1 MSQPIEPSTIYQLR
15 IVLREISPL
24 IWRRLLVR
32 SDTTL
37 AHLHTMLQIAF
48 DWSDEHLHTFHIHG
62 KDYGSNG
69 ADTRPVR
76 LSTLRLRRGE
86 RFRYVYDYGAH
97 WQCDI
102 RLEARLPRDSKHFY
116 PVCIAAK
123 RAAPPEE
130 CGGAWAYM
138 ARLDQHRYHPPF
150 DAMLVAADAVRAL
163 LDADPQTS
171 VREAVREAVGGL
183 DALQDAVDC
192 LEAYQQFQPE
202 HVNRRVIN
210 AQLHAWPWQRGEES

>member
-48 DWSDEHLHTFHIHG
+48 DWSDEQLHTFHIHG
-62 KDYGSNG
+62 KDSGSTG

-97 WQCDI
+97 GQCDI
-102 RLEARLPRDSKHFY
+102 RLEAMLPRESTRFY

-130 CGGAWAYM
+130 SGGAWAYM
-138 ARLDQHRYHPPF
+138 VQLDQHRYHPPV
-150 DAMLVAADAVRAL
+150 DALLIAADAARAL
-163 LDADPQTS
+163 LEADADAS
-171 VREAVREAVGGL
+171 VRDAVREAIGDL
-183 DALQDAVDC
+183 DVLQEAVDR
-192 LEAYQQFQPE
+192 LEVYQQFQPE
-202 HVNRRVIN
+202 YVDRRAIN
-210 AQLHAWPWQRGEES
+210 AHLCAWPWQRGEEP

>member
-1 MSQPIEPSTIYQLR
+1 MSQPTEPLCISQLR
-15 IVLREISPL
+15 ITLREISPL
-24 IWRRLLVR
+24 IWRRLLVY

-37 AHLHTMLQIAF
+37 AHLHTILQIVF

-69 ADTRPVR
+69 ADTRHVR

-86 RFRYVYDYGAH
+86 RFRYVYDYGAY

-102 RLEARLPRDSKHFY
+102 RLEAMLPRDPTHFY

-130 CGGAWAYM
+130 CGGAWVYM
-138 ARLDQHRYHPPF
+138 QRLDQQRSHPPV
-150 DAMLVAADAVRAL
+150 DALLVAADAARAL
-163 LDADPQTS
+163 LEADADTS
-171 VREAVREAVGGL
+171 VRDAVREAIGDL
-183 DALQDAVDC
+183 DVLQEAVDC
-192 LEAYQQFQPE
+192 LAVYQQFQPE
-202 HVNRRVIN
+202 HVDRRAIN
-210 AQLHAWPWQRGEES
+210 AHLRAWPWQRGEEE

>member
-1 MSQPIEPSTIYQLR
+1 MSQPTEPPRIYQLR

-24 IWRRLLVR
+24 IWRCLLVS

-48 DWSDEHLHTFHIHG
+48 GWSDEHLHTFHIHG

-86 RFRYVYDYGAH
+86 RFRYVYDYGAY

-102 RLEARLPRDSKHFY
+102 RLEAMLPRDPTRFY
-116 PVCIAAK
+116 PICLAAK
-123 RAAPPEE
+123 RAVPPED

-138 ARLDQHRYHPPF
+138 ERLDQYRYHPPV
-150 DAMLVAADAVRAL
+150 DALLVAADAARAL
-163 LDADPQTS
+163 LEADPAAS
-171 VREAVREAVGGL
+171 VREAVREAIGEL
-183 DALQDAVDC
+183 DVLQDAVDC
-192 LEAYQQFQPE
+192 LEACQQFQPDY
-202 HVNRRVIN
+202 VDRRAIN
-210 AQLHAWPWQRGEES
+210 AHLRAWPWQRGEES

>member
-1 MSQPIEPSTIYQLR
+1 MSQPIEPSTIDQLR
-15 IVLREISPL
+15 IGLREISPL

-48 DWSDEHLHTFHIHG
+48 AWSDEYLHTFHIHG
-62 KDYGSNG
+62 KDYSSHS
-69 ADTRPVR
+69 ADTRPVG

-97 WQCDI
+97 WQCDL
-102 RLEARLPRDSKHFY
+102 RLEAMLPREPARFY

-130 CGGAWAYM
+130 CGGAWASM
-138 ARLDQHRYHPPF
+138 AQLDQHRSHPPV
-150 DAMLVAADAVRAL
+150 DALLLAADAARALLEADVDASVRDAVRAAIED
-163 LDADPQTS
+163 LDVLQ
-171 VREAVREAVGGL
+171 EAVDR
-183 DALQDAVDC
+183 
-192 LEAYQQFQPE
+192 LEVSQQFQPE
-202 HVNRRVIN
+202 YVDRRAIN
-210 AQLHAWPWQRGEES
+210 AHLCAWPWQRGEKP